1 MINFLGSVLEQTQ
14 SIIGSFEPRHLA
26 NTFNGF
32 AQIGFV
38 RNDFVNALEKKNI
51 AMEHFLG

>member
-1 MINFLGSVLEQTQ
+1 MISFLGLVLARTQ
-14 SIIGSFEPRHLA
+14 NKIRFFKPVELS